1 MNNQPNLTNTYH
13 GKDGVTYMFE
23 YFQTDSFD
31 HLPSDKCE
39 QAYAIAFNGD
49 KIIVVNNI
57 NKPNSYTPV
66 GGTIDPRESPD
77 EALIR
82 EIKEES
88 NMKVLHHEPIGY
100 QRVTDTSG
108 VIKPYYQL
116 RYFCI
121 VEPYGPFVEDPAGDV
136 TEVLEI
142 DPADYKKYFNWG
154 EIGDSIINR
163 AIELRGEYFKN
174 K

>member
-1 MNNQPNLTNTYH
+1 MNNQPSLTNTYH
-13 GKDGVTYMFE
+13 GKDGVTYLFE
-23 YFQTDSFD
+23 YFQTDSFN
-31 HLPSDKCE
+31 HLPAEECE

-57 NKPNSYTPV
+57 NKPGSYTPV
-66 GGTIDPRESPD
+66 GGTVDPGENPD

-82 EIKEES
+82 EVGEES
-88 NMKVLHHEPIGY
+88 NMKVLHYQPIGY
-100 QRVTDTSG
+100 QRVVDTSG
-108 VIKPYYQL
+108 VKKPYYQL

-142 DPADYKKYFNWG
+142 DPSDYKKYFNWG

-163 AIELRGEYFKN
+163 AIELREEYFRN
-174 K
+174 N